1 MKAPDISFF
10 LPGVELYSPGTR
22 TRNSPR
28 VAALRSC
35 GFLPAVHQLF
45 EPSRGALFSE
55 AVNSIFVFA
64 LIFHGLLVA
73 KLSVCLFVQQ
83 TYGR

>member
-1 MKAPDISFF
+1 MVP
-10 LPGVELYSPGTR
+10 LGVELYNPGTR

-45 EPSRGALFSE
+45 EPSRGVLFSE

-64 LIFHGLLVA
+64 LIFHGLLICVSA
-73 KLSVCLFVQQ
+73 FVFLLACSRRLFGQISE
-83 TYGR
+83 